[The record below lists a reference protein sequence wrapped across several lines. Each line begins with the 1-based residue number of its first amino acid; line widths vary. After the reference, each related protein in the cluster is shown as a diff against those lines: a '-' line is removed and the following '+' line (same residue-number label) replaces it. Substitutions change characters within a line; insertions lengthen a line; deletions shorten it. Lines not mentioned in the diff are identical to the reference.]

1 MARRKRSEID
11 AEEQKKLASWC
22 NQKFKDAMIA
32 KQQTTEEW
40 FTYLNA
46 YNNSLYT
53 DKKVPDYRSNYCNNL
68 IYSTIESMRPIMFDG
83 NPKFECMPVTRE
95 SLEYSKDIDTA
106 LDYEWHRTKMR
117 SLLISNSIY
126 TFVLGSSVIMLPY
139 QYSDNDEFDGNV
151 CPIPINPFNLYP
163 DPLATSVED
172 AEYIIYA
179 TYEHENKLKKRYP
192 EFADKIEG
200 GDIKYEE
207 LVNSRNENAKINNQ
221 ILLLEVWC
229 RDYTTIDCEEVDEH
243 GQKIKRREFK
253 YPKGRVIVCA
263 PDLELVFEDKENP
276 YDTGRFP
283 FFVFKNTNVP
293 FKFWGE
299 GEVKYLLSPQQA
311 VNDLSNQVIDNAKH
325 TANMQ
330 WIIDKN
336 AGIPKG
342 ELTNR
347 PGLIIRKNPGA
358 EVRRD
363 APPAMPMY
371 VSEMITRNEQAIEVI
386 SGVHDITRGQTPTG
400 IESASAIQA
409 LQEAANQRIRLK
421 VTLLEETLSE
431 IGAEW
436 LSRMKQFWKTNR
448 VIPVEMPKTAS
459 LPTGQLQGFEVNMQ
473 QSMMQPSEKTYDFVE
488 ISKDKQLA
496 QNYKVK
502 VVGAGSMQMNKASML
517 DLMIRLAQTMGE
529 DGMPMVTREC
539 VLDYLPNVN
548 KQIIMDYF
556 AKLKEEQMQR
566 EQAQMLNNEAV
577 AQLQQL
583 TEIVSGLQQ
592 RAEKEDQ
599 DAYEQNI
606 MEQGYTQGMAYAQMI
621 KQQQDEMGELPP
633 ELLQELAQMSDEE
646 LQQIIAENPELLD
659 KLSQ

>member
-1 MARRKRSEID
+1 MAKKKQSQID
-11 AEEQKKLASWC
+11 FEEQKKLSSWC
-22 NQKFKDAMIA
+22 YQKFKDAMLA
-32 KQQTTEEW
+32 KQQTTEDW
-40 FTYLNA
+40 FKYLNA
-46 YNNSLYT
+46 YNNDLYT
-53 DKKVPDYRSNYCNNL
+53 NNNVPDYKSNYCNNL
-68 IYSTIESMRPIMFDG
+68 IYSTIESMRPIVFDG
-83 NPKFECMPVTRE
+83 NPKFECVPATAE
-95 SLEYSKDIDTA
+95 ALQYSKDIDTA

-117 SLLISNSIY
+117 EKLISNSIY
-126 TFVLGSSVIMLPY
+126 TFVLGTSVIMLPY
-139 QYSDNDEFDGNV
+139 LYSDNDEFDGNV
-151 CPIPINPFNLYP
+151 CPVIVNPFNLYP

-192 EFADKIEG
+192 EYADKIDG

-207 LVNSRNENAKINNQ
+207 LVNSRNENARITNQ

-229 RDYTTIDCEEVDEH
+229 RDYTTIEYEEVDKNGE
-243 GQKIKRREFK
+243 KTKKKKFK
-253 YPKGRVIVCA
+253 YPKGRVIICA
-263 PDLELVFEDKENP
+263 PELELVFEDKENP
-276 YDTGRFP
+276 YESGRFP
-283 FFVFKNTNVP
+283 FFIFKNTNVP

-363 APPAMPMY
+363 SPPSMPMY

-421 VTLLEETLSE
+421 ITLLEETLSDM
-431 IGAEW
+431 GNEW
-436 LSRMKQFWKTNR
+436 LSRMKQFWKSNR
-448 VIPVEMPKTAS
+448 VIPVEKPKTAS
-459 LPTGQLQGFEVNMQ
+459 MPVGERNMFEMQ
-473 QSMMQPSEKTYDFVE
+473 MAGSIEDTENTYDFVE
-488 ISKDKQLA
+488 IAKDKQLA
-496 QNYKVK
+496 QKYRVK
-502 VVGAGSMQMNKASML
+502 VIGANSIQINKASML
-517 DLMIRLAQTMGE
+517 DLMIRLAQTPAE

-548 KQIIMDYF
+548 KNIIMQYF
-556 AKLKEEQMQR
+556 SKLKEEQMQK
-566 EQAQMLNNEAV
+566 EQAQMLNNEAM
-577 AQLQQL
+577 AQLQEVTAVVQ
-583 TEIVSGLQQ
+583 ELQAKSQ
-592 RAEKEDQ
+592 KEEQ
-599 DAYEQNI
+599 EEYEQQI
-606 MEQGYTQGMAYAQMI
+606 KEQGYTEGMAYAQAIM
-621 KQQQDEMGELPP
+621 QQQEQEGDLPP
-633 ELLQELAQMSDEE
+633 ELLQELAAMSDEE
-646 LQQIIAENPELLD
+646 LQEIISRYPELLD

>member
-1 MARRKRSEID
+1 MAKKKQSQID
-11 AEEQKKLASWC
+11 FEEQKKLSSWC
-22 NQKFKDAMIA
+22 YQKFKDAMLA
-32 KQQTTEEW
+32 KQQTTEDW
-40 FTYLNA
+40 FKYLNA
-46 YNNSLYT
+46 YNNDLYT
-53 DKKVPDYRSNYCNNL
+53 NNNVPDYKSNYCNNL
-68 IYSTIESMRPIMFDG
+68 IYSTIESMRPIVFDG
-83 NPKFECMPVTRE
+83 NPKFVCVPATAEA
-95 SLEYSKDIDTA
+95 LQYSKDIDTA
-106 LDYEWHRTKMR
+106 LDYEWYRTKMR
-117 SLLISNSIY
+117 EKLISNSIY
-126 TFVLGSSVIMLPY
+126 TFVLGTSIIMLPY
-139 QYSDNDEFDGNV
+139 VYSDNDEFDGNV
-151 CPIPINPFNLYP
+151 CPIVVNPFNLYP

-192 EFADKIEG
+192 EYADKIDG

-207 LVNSRNENAKINNQ
+207 LVNSRNENARITNQ

-229 RDYTTIDCEEVDEH
+229 RDYTTIEYEEVDKNGE
-243 GQKIKRREFK
+243 KTKKKKFK
-253 YPKGRVIVCA
+253 YPKGRVIICA
-263 PDLELVFEDKENP
+263 PELELVFEDKENP
-276 YDTGRFP
+276 YESGRFP
-283 FFVFKNTNVP
+283 FFIFKNTNVP
-293 FKFWGE
+293 FQFWGE

-311 VNDLSNQVIDNAKH
+311 INDLSNQVIDNAKH

-363 APPAMPMY
+363 SPPSMPMY

-421 VTLLEETLSE
+421 ITLLEETLSD
-431 IGAEW
+431 IGNEW

-448 VIPVEMPKTAS
+448 TIPVEKPKTAS
-459 LPTGQLQGFEVNMQ
+459 MPVGERNMFEMQ
-473 QSMMQPSEKTYDFVE
+473 MPIDMEETENTYDFVE
-488 ISKDKQLA
+488 ISKDKQLS
-496 QNYKVK
+496 QKYRVK
-502 VVGAGSMQMNKASML
+502 VVGANSIQINKASML
-517 DLMIRLAQTMGE
+517 DLMIRLAQTPAE

-548 KQIIMDYF
+548 KNIIMQYF
-556 AKLKEEQMQR
+556 SKLKEEQMQR
-566 EQAQMLNNEAV
+566 EQTQMLNNQAM
-577 AQLQQL
+577 AQLQEVTAVVQ
-583 TEIVSGLQQ
+583 ELQAKAQ
-592 RAEKEDQ
+592 EEEQ
-599 DAYEQNI
+599 EEYEQQI
-606 MEQGYTQGMAYAQMI
+606 KEQGYTEGIAYAQAIM
-621 KQQQDEMGELPP
+621 QQQEQEGDLPP
-633 ELLQELAQMSDEE
+633 ELLQELAAMSDEE
-646 LQQIIAENPELLD
+646 LQEIISRYPELLD

>member
-1 MARRKRSEID
+1 MAKKKQSQID
-11 AEEQKKLASWC
+11 FEEQKKLSSWC
-22 NQKFKDAMIA
+22 YQKFKDAMLA
-32 KQQTTEEW
+32 KQQTTEDW
-40 FTYLNA
+40 FKYLNA
-46 YNNSLYT
+46 YNNDLYT
-53 DKKVPDYRSNYCNNL
+53 NNNVPDYKSNYCNNL
-68 IYSTIESMRPIMFDG
+68 IYSTIESMRPIVFDG
-83 NPKFECMPVTRE
+83 NPKFECVPATAE
-95 SLEYSKDIDTA
+95 ALQYSKDIDTA

-117 SLLISNSIY
+117 EKLISNSIY
-126 TFVLGSSVIMLPY
+126 TFVLGTSVIMLPY
-139 QYSDNDEFDGNV
+139 VYSDNDEFDGNV
-151 CPIPINPFNLYP
+151 CPVIVNPFNLYP

-179 TYEHENKLKKRYP
+179 TYEHENKLKKRYS
-192 EFADKIEG
+192 EYADKIDG

-207 LVNSRNENAKINNQ
+207 LVNSRNENARITNQ

-229 RDYTTIDCEEVDEH
+229 RDYTTIEYEEVDKNGERT
-243 GQKIKRREFK
+243 KKKKFK
-253 YPKGRVIVCA
+253 YPKGRVIICA
-263 PDLELVFEDKENP
+263 PELELVFEDKENP
-276 YDTGRFP
+276 YESGRFP
-283 FFVFKNTNVP
+283 FFIFKNTNVP

-363 APPAMPMY
+363 SPPSMPMY

-421 VTLLEETLSE
+421 ITLLEETLSDM
-431 IGAEW
+431 GNEW
-436 LSRMKQFWKTNR
+436 LSRMKQFWKSNR
-448 VIPVEMPKTAS
+448 VIPVEKPKTAS
-459 LPTGQLQGFEVNMQ
+459 MPVGERNMFEMQ
-473 QSMMQPSEKTYDFVE
+473 MAGSIEDTENTYDFVE
-488 ISKDKQLA
+488 ITKDKQLA
-496 QNYKVK
+496 QKYRVK
-502 VVGAGSMQMNKASML
+502 VIGANSIQINKASML
-517 DLMIRLAQTMGE
+517 DLMIRLAQTPAE

-548 KQIIMDYF
+548 KNIIMQYF
-556 AKLKEEQMQR
+556 SKLKEEQMQM
-566 EQAQMLNNEAV
+566 EQAQMLNNEAM
-577 AQLQQL
+577 AQLQEVTAVVQ
-583 TEIVSGLQQ
+583 ELQ
-592 RAEKEDQ
+592 AKSEKEEQ
-599 DAYEQNI
+599 EEYEQQI
-606 MEQGYTQGMAYAQMI
+606 KEQGYTEGMAYAQAI
-621 KQQQDEMGELPP
+621 IQQQEQEGDLPP
-633 ELLQELAQMSDEE
+633 ELLQELTAMSDEE
-646 LQQIIAENPELLD
+646 LQEIISRYPELLD
-659 KLSQ
+659 KLGQ

>member
-1 MARRKRSEID
+1 MAKKKQSQID
-11 AEEQKKLASWC
+11 FEEQKKLSSWC
-22 NQKFKDAMIA
+22 YQKFKDAMLA
-32 KQQTTEEW
+32 KQQTTEDW
-40 FTYLNA
+40 FKYLNA
-46 YNNSLYT
+46 YNNDLYT
-53 DKKVPDYRSNYCNNL
+53 NNNVPDYKSNYCNNL
-68 IYSTIESMRPIMFDG
+68 IYSTIESMRPIVFDG
-83 NPKFECMPVTRE
+83 NPKFECVPATAE
-95 SLEYSKDIDTA
+95 ALQYSKDIDTA

-117 SLLISNSIY
+117 EKLISNSIY
-126 TFVLGSSVIMLPY
+126 TFVLGTSVIMLPY
-139 QYSDNDEFDGNV
+139 VYSDNDEFDGNV
-151 CPIPINPFNLYP
+151 CPVIVNPFNLYP

-192 EFADKIEG
+192 EYADKIDG

-207 LVNSRNENAKINNQ
+207 LVNSRNENARITNQ

-229 RDYTTIDCEEVDEH
+229 RDYTTIEYEEIDKNGE
-243 GQKIKRREFK
+243 KTKKKKFK
-253 YPKGRVIVCA
+253 YPKGRVIICA
-263 PDLELVFEDKENP
+263 PELELVFEDKENP
-276 YDTGRFP
+276 YESGRFP
-283 FFVFKNTNVP
+283 FFIFKNTNVP

-330 WIIDKN
+330 CIIDKN

-363 APPAMPMY
+363 SPPSMPMY

-421 VTLLEETLSE
+421 ITLLEETLSDM
-431 IGAEW
+431 GNEW
-436 LSRMKQFWKTNR
+436 LSRMKQFWKSNR
-448 VIPVEMPKTAS
+448 VIPVEKPKTAS
-459 LPTGQLQGFEVNMQ
+459 MPVGERNMFEMQ
-473 QSMMQPSEKTYDFVE
+473 MAGSIEDTENTYDFVE
-488 ISKDKQLA
+488 IAKDKQLA
-496 QNYKVK
+496 QKYRVK
-502 VVGAGSMQMNKASML
+502 VIGANSIQINKASML
-517 DLMIRLAQTMGE
+517 DLMIRLAQTPAE

-548 KQIIMDYF
+548 KNIIMQYF
-556 AKLKEEQMQR
+556 SKLKEEQMQR
-566 EQAQMLNNEAV
+566 EQAQMLNNEAM
-577 AQLQQL
+577 AQLQEVTAVVQ
-583 TEIVSGLQQ
+583 ELQAKSQ
-592 RAEKEDQ
+592 KEEQ
-599 DAYEQNI
+599 EEYEQQI
-606 MEQGYTQGMAYAQMI
+606 KEQGYTEGMAYAQAIM
-621 KQQQDEMGELPP
+621 QQQEQEGDLPP
-633 ELLQELAQMSDEE
+633 ELLQVLAAMSDEE
-646 LQQIIAENPELLD
+646 LQEIISRYPELLD
-659 KLSQ
+659 KLGQ